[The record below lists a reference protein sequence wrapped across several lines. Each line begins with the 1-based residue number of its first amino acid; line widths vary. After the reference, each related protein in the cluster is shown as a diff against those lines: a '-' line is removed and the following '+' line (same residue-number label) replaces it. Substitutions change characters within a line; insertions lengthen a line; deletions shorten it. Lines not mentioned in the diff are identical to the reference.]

1 MWMLWLWLWVWSCC
15 CYGDATV
22 LAAVTVVN
30 IPEPM
35 MWGFAVDVPCWLWRS
50 PGCCAVIRL
59 PTAVVTV
66 AVVGS
71 CFKTATWL
79 WWLWCCCDSSC
90 SCWDHVCNVRRYGIC
105 GGCCDAMMAVVM
117 LSVCDYSDLE
127 GGGSVWILLYYIQ
140 CTVPYGICLLF
151 VLPS

>member
-1 MWMLWLWLWVWSCC
+1 VDVVTLAVGVKLMLLRRCDCNAV
-15 CYGDATV
+15 V

-35 MWGFAVDVPCWLWRS
+35 MGGFAVDVPCLLWRS

-79 WWLWCCCDSSC
+79 
-90 SCWDHVCNVRRYGIC
+90 
-105 GGCCDAMMAVVM
+105 
-117 LSVCDYSDLE
+117 
-127 GGGSVWILLYYIQ
+127 
-140 CTVPYGICLLF
+140 
-151 VLPS
+151 